1 MGTKDKF
8 IEFKFFDN
16 VNPDTLEY
24 IFETAWDTLKALH
37 PDKKLDACDCY
48 SIYTIPDSTYEDG
61 ECNYDLIYVT
71 GLINDKPALQ
81 NLGTKEIIPID
92 LNTER
97 WYDNMKNINLYK
109 NFIR

>member
-8 IEFKFFDN
+8 IEFKFFDD

-24 IFETAWDTLKALH
+24 IFESAWDTLKILY

-48 SIYTIPDSTYEDG
+48 SIYIIPDSIYED
-61 ECNYDLIYVT
+61 EEFNNDLVYVT
-71 GLINDKPALQ
+71 GLIDGKPVLQ
-81 NLGTKEIIPID
+81 NLGTKQIIPID

-97 WYDNMKNINLYK
+97 WYDNLGNIDFYK
-109 NFIR
+109 NFIC